1 MIAFVQPYG
10 LQSPGGSSRILRAML
25 LADHPPVLSINT
37 GLDGEPADSGVTEIH
52 IPRRPSLGR
61 LEHTRFHSYWGI
73 FDRVAAQAFY
83 ARLLKV
89 LRDHKTHSIHL
100 IHQSYDIVPINRL
113 VSESG
118 IPLFL
123 SIHDHFEYM
132 LRGHP
137 FLKQIDRA
145 LGCAWRRAKDV
156 FVISDEMGQEYARRF
171 GAREYTIVTDGL
183 TCTARAAQKRPAN
196 SLRVYFMGLFHY
208 TYRSNLRAMM
218 DALKMIREAHP
229 DWDISLTFR
238 SGSISE
244 PVHHDDV
251 PVHVLPFV
259 PEAEAEKDLV
269 SADLLYQPLP
279 FQEFASKFVKFSLS
293 TKMISYL
300 GSGLPILYHGP
311 KNAAACNL
319 LAKHQAAL
327 ICTTLD
333 ARSIARQLMASM
345 QARDEVVNSALA
357 LARSRFMLE
366 DQQQRFWQPILDTCC
381 EVRD

>member
-1 MIAFVQPYG
+1 
-10 LQSPGGSSRILRAML
+10 
-25 LADHPPVLSINT
+25 
-37 GLDGEPADSGVTEIH
+37 
-52 IPRRPSLGR
+52 
-61 LEHTRFHSYWGI
+61 
-73 FDRVAAQAFY
+73 
-83 ARLLKV
+83 
-89 LRDHKTHSIHL
+89 
-100 IHQSYDIVPINRL
+100 
-113 VSESG
+113 
-118 IPLFL
+118 L
-123 SIHDHFEYM
+123 SIHDHSEYM

-145 LGCAWRRAKDV
+145 LGCAWRRAKGV
-156 FVISDEMGQEYARRF
+156 FVISDEMGQEYVRRF

-238 SGSISE
+238 SGTISE

-345 QARDEVVNSALA
+345 QARDEVVNNALA